1 MKMTARVSQD
11 ERKMLNKIFMR
22 SFIGQA
28 SRAGGQA
35 RQHAIGFVYSIM
47 PALDKFYKD
56 DQEGKKEALIRH
68 TQFFNITS
76 ILSTLVMGIV
86 ASMEK
91 EKSLKS
97 EDFDEASIIA
107 IKVALMGPLSGIGDS
122 IFIGVLRV
130 IAGGIGISFAAQGSI
145 LGPILFLII
154 YNAPTI
160 VLRYY
165 LTYMGFISGSEFITK
180 MYDNGYMK
188 IITKAAS
195 ILGLIMIGAMTAT
208 TVKFNTILQIPV
220 KDGDPVMIQ
229 TYLDQIFRGL
239 VPLLLA
245 LGCKKLLDKKVNIN
259 LIMIMVIILAIVLAL
274 LHVV

>member
-1 MKMTARVSQD
+1 MKMMEKISTD
-11 ERKMLNKIFMR
+11 EKKMLNRIFLR

-47 PALDKFYKD
+47 PALDEFYSEDKK
-56 DQEGKKEALIRH
+56 GKKEALVRH

-91 EKSLKS
+91 EKSMK
-97 EDFDEASIIA
+97 EDFDEDSIIA

-145 LGPILFLII
+145 LGPILFILI
-154 YNAPTI
+154 YNVPTI
-160 VLRYY
+160 ILRYY
-165 LTYMGFISGSEFITK
+165 LTYMGYISGSDFITR

-208 TVKFNTILQIPV
+208 TVRFNTVLEIPV
-220 KDGDPVMIQ
+220 KDGDPVLIQ
-229 TYLDQIFRGL
+229 TYLDQIFKGL
-239 VPLLLA
+239 VLS
-245 LGCKKLLDKKVNIN
+245 
-259 LIMIMVIILAIVLAL
+259 LIHI
-274 LHVV
+274 

>member
-1 MKMTARVSQD
+1 MKMMEKISTD
-11 ERKMLNKIFMR
+11 EKKMLNRIFLR

-47 PALDKFYKD
+47 PALDEFYSEDKK
-56 DQEGKKEALIRH
+56 GKKEALVRH

-91 EKSLKS
+91 EKSMK
-97 EDFDEASIIA
+97 EDFDEDSIIA

-145 LGPILFLII
+145 LGPILFILI
-154 YNAPTI
+154 YNVPTI
-160 VLRYY
+160 ILRYY
-165 LTYMGFISGSEFITK
+165 LTYMGYISGSDFITR

-208 TVKFNTILQIPV
+208 TVRFNTVLEIPV
-220 KDGDPVMIQ
+220 KDGDPVLIQ
-229 TYLDQIFRGL
+229 TYLDQIFKGL
-239 VPLLLA
+239 VPLTLT
-245 LGCKKLLDKKVNIN
+245 LGCKKLLDKKININ
-259 LIMIMVIILAIVLAL
+259 MIMILVIILALVLAL
-274 LHVV
+274 LKVV